1 MNNYPKTA
9 LVVNCGSSSVKF
21 AILDPKDG
29 HVFLNGIAEA
39 LGLDDARISWKFNGG
54 DKTEQSLGAGA
65 DHKKALEYLVK
76 NVLAKDQALL
86 DSIVACGHR
95 IVQGGDIYSE
105 PTLINDEVEENIRKV
120 IPFAPLHNPAH
131 LLGIDAA
138 RASFPSIPHVA
149 VFDTAFH
156 QTMPPKAYRY
166 AIPEEYYTD
175 LHLRKYG
182 AHGTS
187 HMFLSQEAAKLL
199 GKPVEQCN
207 IITCHLGNG
216 ASISAVKGGKCI
228 DTSMGLTPLD
238 GLIMGTRCGS
248 IDASVAF
255 FLCDKMGMTPEE
267 VKEVPYS
274 ELQKVYARSGGAV
287 LFKDYLAIEDKD
299 IAEEFGVSEDLFT
312 HEYSWT
318 KEDVVELLKN
328 PDKMDELKDAL
339 DFAPEGIINLI
350 VDTAVELRVPDVN
363 KRQVI
368 TEATGKNINS
378 MIANQI
384 ELDKQ
389 IAEARGEKESKK
401 PTQRRASAKTEE
413 KTGRRAG

>member
-267 VKEVPYS
+267 VKEVFNKKSGMMAVSGVSSDFRPIVAGMKEGNERCKLALEMYAYRLAKFIAS
-274 ELQKVYARSGGAV
+274 YYVPLGHVDAIVFSGGVGENGPVTRKLVLKELEESFGIKIDEAANEHAKVFMGVDKQLITAPDSSVKVFVIATNEELMIARSAMSFV
-287 LFKDYLAIEDKD
+287 K
-299 IAEEFGVSEDLFT
+299 
-312 HEYSWT
+312 
-318 KEDVVELLKN
+318 
-328 PDKMDELKDAL
+328 
-339 DFAPEGIINLI
+339 
-350 VDTAVELRVPDVN
+350 
-363 KRQVI
+363 
-368 TEATGKNINS
+368 
-378 MIANQI
+378 
-384 ELDKQ
+384 
-389 IAEARGEKESKK
+389 
-401 PTQRRASAKTEE
+401 
-413 KTGRRAG
+413 

>member
-267 VKEVPYS
+267 VKEVFNKKSGMLAVSGVSSDFRPIVAGMKEGNERCKLALEMYAYRLAKFIAS
-274 ELQKVYARSGGAV
+274 YYVPLGHVDAIVFSGGVGENGPVTRKLVLKELEESFGIKIDEAANDHAKVFMGVDKQLITAPDSSVKVFVIATNEELMIARSAMGFV
-287 LFKDYLAIEDKD
+287 K
-299 IAEEFGVSEDLFT
+299 
-312 HEYSWT
+312 
-318 KEDVVELLKN
+318 
-328 PDKMDELKDAL
+328 
-339 DFAPEGIINLI
+339 
-350 VDTAVELRVPDVN
+350 
-363 KRQVI
+363 
-368 TEATGKNINS
+368 
-378 MIANQI
+378 
-384 ELDKQ
+384 
-389 IAEARGEKESKK
+389 
-401 PTQRRASAKTEE
+401 
-413 KTGRRAG
+413 

>member
-29 HVFLNGIAEA
+29 HVFLSGLAEA
-39 LGLDDARISWKFNGG
+39 LALEDARISWKFNGG

-199 GKPVEQCN
+199 GKPLEQTN

-216 ASISAVKGGKCI
+216 ASVSAVKGGKCI

-248 IDASVAF
+248 IDASVVF

-267 VKEVPYS
+267 VKEVFNKKSGMLAASGVSSDFRPIVAGYNEGNERCKLALEMYAYRLAKFIAS
-274 ELQKVYARSGGAV
+274 YYVPLGHVDAIVFSGGVGENGPTTRKFVLKELEESFGVKIDEAANEHAKVFMGVDKQTISAPDSSVKVFVIATNEELMIARSAMSFV
-287 LFKDYLAIEDKD
+287 K
-299 IAEEFGVSEDLFT
+299 
-312 HEYSWT
+312 
-318 KEDVVELLKN
+318 
-328 PDKMDELKDAL
+328 
-339 DFAPEGIINLI
+339 
-350 VDTAVELRVPDVN
+350 
-363 KRQVI
+363 
-368 TEATGKNINS
+368 
-378 MIANQI
+378 
-384 ELDKQ
+384 
-389 IAEARGEKESKK
+389 
-401 PTQRRASAKTEE
+401 
-413 KTGRRAG
+413 

>member
-267 VKEVPYS
+267 VKEVFNKKSGMMAVSGVSSDFRPIVAGMKEGNERCKLALEMYAYRLAKFIAS
-274 ELQKVYARSGGAV
+274 YYVPLEHVDAIVFSGGVGENGPVTRKLVLKELEESFGIKIDEDANEHAKVFMGVDKQLITAPDSSVKVFVIATNEELMIARSAMGFV
-287 LFKDYLAIEDKD
+287 K
-299 IAEEFGVSEDLFT
+299 
-312 HEYSWT
+312 
-318 KEDVVELLKN
+318 
-328 PDKMDELKDAL
+328 
-339 DFAPEGIINLI
+339 
-350 VDTAVELRVPDVN
+350 
-363 KRQVI
+363 
-368 TEATGKNINS
+368 
-378 MIANQI
+378 
-384 ELDKQ
+384 
-389 IAEARGEKESKK
+389 
-401 PTQRRASAKTEE
+401 
-413 KTGRRAG
+413 